1 MVKGLLKL
9 LGLLLIFFVVAV
21 GATLFYLDRLARV
34 AIEHGGSYALG
45 VNTRVDSVSI
55 RPLAGHFG
63 LSGFTVD
70 NPSGFD
76 RPNFLVID
84 QATLDFDIATIRE
97 DVIRSPL
104 FALSGIRLDLEK
116 NSRGSNYDAILNNL
130 ERFEAGGG
138 SGPNSSDDPGESV
151 RFVLDEVT
159 IRDINAEVTV
169 FALGDVQQRVAVH
182 VPEVVLHNV
191 GSDGAVDLAELTDVI
206 LKAILQAVVESGGL
220 PGPLAG
226 DLRDSL
232 DDLTALPGSFG
243 QQATGLIDQAAK
255 ELNEGIQKA
264 LGGLFGGEDD

>member
-9 LGLLLIFFVVAV
+9 LGLLLIFVVVAV

-34 AIEHGGSYALG
+34 AIERGGTYALG

-84 QATLDFDIATIRE
+84 QASLDFDIATIRA

-104 FALSGIRLDLEK
+104 FAVSGIRLDLEK

-138 SGPNSSDDPGESV
+138 SGPSPSDDPEESV
-151 RFVLDEVT
+151 RFVIDEIV

-169 FALGDVQQRVAVH
+169 FALGDIQQRVAVH
-182 VPEVVLHNV
+182 VPEIVLHNL
-191 GSDGAVDLAELTDVI
+191 GSDGALDMAELTDVI
-206 LKAILQAVVESGGL
+206 LKAILQAVVKSGDL
-220 PGPLAG
+220 PGHLAG

-243 QQATGLIDQAAK
+243 QQATGLIDQAAR
-255 ELNEGIQKA
+255 ELSEGIGKA
-264 LGGLFGGEDD
+264 LGGLFGGKDD